1 MTPPQPKITIPTPL
15 PTPLPPPLLASLTS
29 ALLTANAITPIL
41 RTLTTECQKA
51 KWQDAVKARIMQMLK
66 DEGFVDKAEMLRV
79 LVREAR
85 GLEEEEE
92 DGDDD
97 DDDEREDDG
106 GNGVQKGMKDGKGG
120 EGRIDVRVPEKA
132 VSEGAKIVKGVLE
145 KVVEVEPE
153 VVDFWSS

>member
-1 MTPPQPKITIPTPL
+1 MPPPQPQPKVPIPTPL
-15 PTPLPPPLLASLTS
+15 PTPLPAPLLTTLTT
-29 ALLTANAITPIL
+29 ALLTANAIPPIL
-41 RTLTTECQKA
+41 RTLTLECQKA

-66 DEGFVDKAEMLRV
+66 DEGYVDKAEMLRV

-85 GLEEEEE
+85 GLEEEGEGE
-92 DGDDD
+92 GDDD
-97 DDDEREDDG
+97 GGDG
-106 GNGVQKGMKDGKGG
+106 GVQKGRKDGKGG

-132 VSEGAKIVKGVLE
+132 VSEGVKVVKGYLE